1 MKNNNV
7 NILSISPLPSPG
19 EIKSEYPM
27 SLKSVENVVAARNQI
42 MDILDGRDDRLL
54 IIVGPCSIHDLDSA
68 IEYAQLLKTL
78 SAEVSDRIF
87 LVMRAYF
94 EKPRT
99 TVGWKGLI
107 YDPDINGE
115 YNIEKGI
122 TLARALLLKIVE
134 PEVPVATEMLDLV
147 LPQYIAD
154 TVSWTAIGAR
164 TTESQTHRQLAS
176 GLSMPVGFKNATD
189 GGLDTAIDA
198 ISSARSCH
206 SFIGVTEEGHSGV
219 FRTTGNQYG
228 HLVLRGG
235 GKGPNYGAEHIA
247 YIKVAMRKRNLV
259 PRIVVDCSHANS
271 NKKYEQQKTV
281 FNDVIEQIV
290 EGEKAIRGMMVE
302 SNICAGQQQVI
313 PGTTPLP
320 GVSITDSC
328 IGWEETRE
336 LILNA
341 YAKLPALKK

>member
-27 SLKSVENVVAARNQI
+27 SLKSTANVVAARNQI
-42 MDILDGRDDRLL
+42 MDILDGRDQRLL

-68 IEYAQLLKTL
+68 IEYAKRLKSL
-78 SAEVSDRIF
+78 SDEVKDRMF

-122 TLARALLLKIVE
+122 AVARELLLKIVE
-134 PEVPVATEMLDLV
+134 TGVPVATEMLDLV

-154 TVSWTAIGAR
+154 TVAWTAIGAR

-206 SFIGVTEEGHSGV
+206 SFIGVTEEGHSGI
-219 FRTTGNQYG
+219 FRTTGNQCG
-228 HLVLRGG
+228 HMVLRGG
-235 GKGPNYGAEHIA
+235 NKGPNYGAEHIA
-247 YIKVAMRKRNLV
+247 YIKVAMTKRDLA
-259 PRIVVDCSHANS
+259 PRIIVDCSHANS
-271 NKKYEQQKTV
+271 NKKHDLQKV
-281 FNDVIEQIV
+281 AFNDVINQIV
-290 EGEKAIRGMMVE
+290 GGEKAIRGLMVE

-320 GVSITDSC
+320 GVSITDAC
-328 IGWEETRE
+328 IGWEDTKD
-336 LILNA
+336 LILDA
-341 YAKLPALKK
+341 YKRLPATKE